1 VLSNNAWA
9 LNQGSYG
16 GGFAAAD
23 KRIDDYY
30 HNERPRKKRKRKHNA
45 KNHYYIQLSKPTI
58 YDSIVI
64 QSELKPYGCLLT
76 CCGEFKEYDIDRYK
90 LVYLGC
96 GHRDDKHIQDKIE
109 EYNYGTR

>member
-1 VLSNNAWA
+1 MATLNGWA

-30 HNERPRKKRKRKHNA
+30 HNERPKKKRKRKHNV
-45 KNHYYIQLSKPTI
+45 KNCYYIQLSTPTI
-58 YDSIVI
+58 YNNNVI

-76 CCGEFKEYDIDRYK
+76 CHGEFEEYDIDQYK

-96 GHRDDKHIQDKIE
+96 GNKEDKHIQDKIK
-109 EYNYGTR
+109 EYEQYE